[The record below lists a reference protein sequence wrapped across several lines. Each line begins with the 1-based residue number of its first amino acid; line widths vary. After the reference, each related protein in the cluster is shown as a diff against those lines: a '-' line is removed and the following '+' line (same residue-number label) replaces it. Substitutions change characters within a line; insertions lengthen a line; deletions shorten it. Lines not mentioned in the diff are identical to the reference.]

1 MFNKMQEVVCEIWE
15 NGIENH
21 LEFDGNLRGFKDGDK
36 LVYHE
41 ASDGSIIVK
50 AL

>member
-1 MFNKMQEVVCEIWE
+1 MQEVICEIME
-15 NGIENH
+15 TGIENH
-21 LEFDGNLRGFKDGDK
+21 LEFDKYLRGFRDGDK

>member
-1 MFNKMQEVVCEIWE
+1 MQEVICEVME
-15 NGIENH
+15 TGIENH
-21 LEFDGNLRGFKDGDK
+21 LEFDGFLRGFKDGDK